1 MRRDGI
7 LHPQLAAALAALGHT
22 DTLVVADRGL
32 PLPDGPET
40 VQLAVVPGVPAFSV
54 VLQAVL
60 AEIVCQ
66 SAMVAAETP
75 ADALWLQTVREAV
88 PEVTEVPHEELK
100 RLTWSARLVIR
111 TGESVPY
118 SNIVLRCGVPF

>member
-54 VLQAVL
+54 VLEAVL

>member
-1 MRRDGI
+1 MRRGGI

-22 DTLVVADRGL
+22 DTVVVADRGL

-40 VQLAVVPGVPAFSV
+40 VQLAVVPGVPAFAV
-54 VLQAVL
+54 VLEAVL

-66 SAMVAAETP
+66 SAVVASETP
-75 ADALWLQTVREAV
+75 ADAAWLQTVRSGV
-88 PEVTEVPHEELK
+88 PEVTEVLHEELK
-100 RLTWSARLVIR
+100 RLTWSARLVVR

-118 SNIVLRCGVPF
+118 SNVVLRCGVPF